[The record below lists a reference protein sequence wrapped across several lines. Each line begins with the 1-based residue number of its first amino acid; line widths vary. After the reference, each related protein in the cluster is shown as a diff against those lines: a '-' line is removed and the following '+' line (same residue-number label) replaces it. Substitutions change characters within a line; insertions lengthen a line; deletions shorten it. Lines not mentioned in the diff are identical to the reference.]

1 MQFEININALQG
13 FHAGPDDHE
22 PEEDAH
28 MAFTR
33 DQVIGD
39 QVGFEEIHERAQFD
53 DDDFQV
59 ATGQVSIDG
68 TADEAKEEE
77 QKWNDQSST
86 PKNRLAFDDAAA
98 DNDEQDK

>member
-39 QVGFEEIHERAQFD
+39 QGGFEEIHERSQFND
-53 DDDFQV
+53 NDFQA

-68 TADEAKEEE
+68 TADEANEEV

-86 PKNRLAFDDAAA
+86 AKNRLPFNASAAVMH
-98 DNDEQDK
+98 E